1 MAKQALS
8 WKRAGAIGWR
18 DLKSAPAK
26 FGFVVLSVAVGVA
39 ALVGVRGF
47 SESFRR
53 TLSLEARS
61 LMAGDLSARIF
72 HQPTGDETRKIAG
85 IEKQGAGGIR
95 LTWVTE
101 AVSMASVAPDPVP
114 LLVSLKAVDPDEYPY
129 YGTAELEPAIG
140 LKQALDGDSAVVAEE
155 FLIRLNAR
163 VGQTLR
169 LGGRSFRISA
179 MLKQEPDRISAGAGW
194 GPRVMISQAA
204 LARTGLLAPGSR
216 VSERLLV
223 KLPEKL
229 AAGVSIGAEAEA
241 VRKQVEEALPDAQVM
256 DFKEGNPGLSQ
267 GLDNA
272 TAILSLI
279 CLVAMVLGA
288 IGVAMAMHAHLEQ
301 RMDMLAILKAVG
313 AGSGDLLRIFL
324 LQTLGLG
331 LAGGL
336 LGVAAGLGVMA
347 VLPAVFGK
355 LLPVEAQL
363 EFPWR
368 SVAAGLGTGLLTT
381 LLFCLPPLLDV
392 RNVRPVL
399 VLRRLVEQ
407 GPGGN
412 VEEWIERPLI
422 SRILER
428 LSPTFLLRIISGV
441 YAWSVSWAVPL
452 LWFSLPKFALRA
464 LAQIVRWLK
473 VMRAHVDA
481 WLAGWWARRLQLGIS
496 VLVVVA
502 LGGIAWALSDSVTV
516 GWRFALYF
524 AIALVV
530 LLVLAAVSLRTLRF
544 LLDRVRLRLPSSLR
558 HGLAN
563 LYRPGNQSAAVL
575 AALGTGVMLILAV
588 FLMQAALLRDIR
600 ETASPKLPNIFLV
613 DVTTDEVAGVK
624 DFFQHQ
630 AGVSQAL
637 DLMPVV
643 TGRFISLNGKPVEQ
657 MKEQHFPRR
666 MLESA
671 ELSWADA
678 APAGDKLTQGKW
690 WTDAEA
696 AELAMGE
703 GVALRLH
710 LGVGSVV
717 ELEVGESVRKLKVA
731 AIYRADGNHLGA
743 RIQFVLPSGQLKDQ
757 QATWYGGAHIDPKQV
772 AGMERALFAAFPTVT
787 VINLADV
794 LERIESVINQITFVV
809 RFLAGFSIFA
819 GLAILA
825 SSIASTRFRR
835 MQEAVVLKTL
845 GATRMRIVR
854 TFSVEFSVLGLL
866 AGSVGVVF
874 ANLLTRVLLRKLEVG
889 FHIEWLA
896 TLIALVGTAVL
907 ATATGWIASYRILG
921 LRPLEVLREE

>member
-1 MAKQALS
+1 MAKRALS

-18 DLKSAPAK
+18 DLKSAPGK

-53 TLSLEARS
+53 TLSTEARS

-72 HQPTGDETRKIAG
+72 HEPTDEEKGKIAV
-85 IEKQGAGGIR
+85 IERQGTGGIR
-95 LTWVTE
+95 STWVTE
-101 AVSMASVAPDPVP
+101 TISMASVPPDPVP
-114 LLVSLKAVDPDEYPY
+114 LLVSLKAVDPSEYPY
-129 YGTAELEPAIG
+129 YGTAELEPAMS
-140 LKQALDGDSAVVAEE
+140 LEQALEGDSAVVAEE
-155 FLIRLNAR
+155 FLIRLNAQ

-169 LGGRSFRISA
+169 LGGRNFRIA
-179 MLKQEPDRISAGAGW
+179 AVLKQEPDRISAGAGL

-216 VSERLLV
+216 ASERLLM
-223 KLPEKL
+223 KLPPQADPVAL
-229 AAGVSIGAEAEA
+229 
-241 VRKQVEEALPDAQVM
+241 RKQVEAALPDAQVM
-256 DFKEGNPGLSQ
+256 DFREGNPGLSH

-301 RMDMLAILKAVG
+301 RMNMLAILKAVG

-331 LAGGL
+331 LAGGV
-336 LGVAAGLGVMA
+336 LGVAAGVGVMA
-347 VLPAVFGK
+347 ALPAVFGK
-355 LLPVEAQL
+355 LLPVQATL
-363 EFPWR
+363 GFPWR
-368 SVAAGLGTGLLTT
+368 SIAAGLGTGLLTT

-392 RNVRPVL
+392 RAVRPVL

-407 GPGGN
+407 GPEGIG
-412 VEEWIERPLI
+412 
-422 SRILER
+422 
-428 LSPTFLLRIISGV
+428 
-441 YAWSVSWAVPL
+441 AWFASWWV
-452 LWFSLPKFALRA
+452 
-464 LAQIVRWLK
+464 
-473 VMRAHVDA
+473 
-481 WLAGWWARRLQLGIS
+481 RRLQLGIS
-496 VLVVVA
+496 VVVVLA
-502 LGGIAWALSDSVTV
+502 LGGIAWALSDSAKV
-516 GWRFALYF
+516 GTWFAVLF

-530 LLVLAAVSLRTLRF
+530 LLVLAAVALWTLRF
-544 LLDRVRLRLPSSLR
+544 LLNRVRLRLPSFLR

-588 FLMQAALLRDIR
+588 YLMQAALVRDIR

-613 DVTTDEVAGVK
+613 DVSTDEVAGVK
-624 DFFQHQ
+624 DFFAHQ
-630 AGVSQAL
+630 TGVSQAL

-643 TGRFISLNGKPVEQ
+643 TGRFVSLNGKPVEQ
-657 MKEQHFPRR
+657 LKEQHFPRR
-666 MLESA
+666 MLQNA

-678 APAGDKLTQGKW
+678 PPAGDKVTQGKW
-690 WTDAEA
+690 WTDAGA
-696 AELAMGE
+696 AELAVGE
-703 GVALRLH
+703 GVAQRLH
-710 LGVGSVV
+710 LGVGSAV
-717 ELEVGESVRKLKVA
+717 ELETGGTVRALKVA
-731 AIYRADGNHLGA
+731 AIYRADGQHLGM
-743 RIQFVLPSGQLKDQ
+743 RVSFVLPSGQLKDQ
-757 QATWYGGAHIDPKQV
+757 PATWYGGAHIDPKQV
-772 AGMERALFAAFPTVT
+772 AAMERALFVAYPSIT

-794 LERIESVINQITFVV
+794 LERIESVVDQITFVV

-819 GLAILA
+819 GLMILA

-835 MQEAVVLKTL
+835 MREAVVLKTL

-874 ANLLTRVLLRKLEVG
+874 ANLLTRVLLHKLEVG
-889 FHIEWLA
+889 FHIEWAA
-896 TLIALVGTAVL
+896 TLIALMGTAVL